1 LASIALCAVV
11 FLSGATIGLVSGSD
25 NDDVAGA
32 DAAETCDNVAS
43 IGTCENNNG
52 DALGDEIG
60 PLLEKP
66 TEFVSSSTPEIRL
79 AVRRWIPD
87 EDVKSLVV
95 IHHGGAGMHSGWFDG
110 LGNFLMEHGIGVI
123 AYDMVGVG
131 FSDAIGG
138 RRHYFDSIDRVAD
151 DLTTL
156 VKDTREKYPG
166 KPVFVLAESFGGMV
180 ALHSILKNQTT
191 KNMVADG
198 YILTG
203 PVITVRE
210 EMLPPKIVI
219 RIVKFL
225 ARFFPKMKMP
235 GTDIAST
242 FDEAF
247 GDPRWAK
254 AGRADPIVQEWFGTT
269 PLLDMAVSALTVSES
284 NKRSMD
290 QVDVPISV
298 MVGDGDV
305 RINIPESKL
314 LIKVAKSKDKR
325 FKLYE
330 NARHMLFQDKPE
342 ISREAMNDVKD
353 WILARST

>member
-1 LASIALCAVV
+1 M
-11 FLSGATIGLVSGSD
+11 
-25 NDDVAGA
+25 
-32 DAAETCDNVAS
+32 
-43 IGTCENNNG
+43 
-52 DALGDEIG
+52 
-60 PLLEKP
+60 K
-66 TEFVSSSTPEIRL
+66 
-79 AVRRWIPD
+79 
-87 EDVKSLVV
+87 
-95 IHHGGAGMHSGWFDG
+95 
-110 LGNFLMEHGIGVI
+110 HGIGVI

-151 DLTTL
+151 DLTAL

-166 KPVFVLAESFGGMV
+166 KPVFVLGESFGGMV
-180 ALHSILKNQTT
+180 ALHSILKNQET

-198 YILTG
+198 YIMTG
-203 PVITVRE
+203 PLITVRK

-235 GTDIAST
+235 GTDLAST
-242 FDEAF
+242 FDEAW

-254 AGRADPIVQEWFGTT
+254 AGRADPFVQEWFGTT
-269 PLLDMAVSALTVSES
+269 PLLDMAVSVLTVSES
-284 NKRSMD
+284 NKRSID
-290 QVDVPISV
+290 QVDVPIYIL
-298 MVGDGDV
+298 VGDGDV
-305 RINIPESKL
+305 RINIPDSKL

-325 FKLYE
+325 FKLFE

-342 ISREAMNDVKD
+342 TSKEAMNDVKD